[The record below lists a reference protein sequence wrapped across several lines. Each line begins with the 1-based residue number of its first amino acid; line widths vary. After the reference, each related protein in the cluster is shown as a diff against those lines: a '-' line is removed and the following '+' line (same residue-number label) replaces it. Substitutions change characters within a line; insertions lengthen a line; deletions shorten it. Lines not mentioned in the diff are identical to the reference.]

1 MKAARLQASKRL
13 QRLARVLAAAT
24 SPLSTMD
31 LIRQAGIAAVSASVA
46 ELRAPIN
53 GWVITC
59 KSRQTREGRIF
70 EYQATGVPAKAR
82 KVLQG

>member
-1 MKAARLQASKRL
+1 MHAAKLSASPRLKRL
-13 QRLARVLAAAT
+13 GRVLAAAT
-24 SPLSTMD
+24 RPLSTMD

-70 EYQATGVPAKAR
+70 EYQATGVPKAALKLLR
-82 KVLQG
+82 

>member
-13 QRLARVLAAAT
+13 KRLARVLAAAT
-24 SPLSTMD
+24 LPLSTMD

-59 KSRQTREGRIF
+59 KSRQTRAGRVF
-70 EYQATGVPAKAR
+70 EYQATGIPREALKLLR
-82 KVLQG
+82 